1 MKILHSADW
10 HLDAPLTGKNE
21 EQARFL
27 RAALLKIP
35 QQIVDT
41 AKAEGCDLILLAGD
55 LFDGAHTRES
65 LKALM
70 DALAKAEMPVFITPG
85 NHDFCQPNS
94 PYITENWPENVY
106 IFKKPVM
113 ESVHLPQLDCTV
125 YGAGYEAMDCPGLL
139 KDFSITDA
147 PGLHI
152 GILHSE
158 PQQPTSPYAPMTA
171 VQVRQSGLDYL
182 ALGHIHKSGSF
193 RSGNTICAWPG
204 CPMGKG
210 YDETGEKGVLL
221 VELGEV
227 VSVQFRALDT
237 PRFYDET
244 VEAGIDPIGAAG
256 NLLPPLATTDCY
268 RITFIGYSNPI
279 DLSEIATA
287 FSHIPYLELRDRT
300 LPETDLWSDLGEDT
314 LEGLYFKLL
323 HDGIE
328 DTDSPTLKQQLLL
341 AAKLS
346 RRILDGQ
353 EVVLP

>member
-10 HLDAPLTGKNE
+10 HLDAPLTGKSE

-27 RAALLKIP
+27 RAALLKVP

-41 AKAEGCDLILLAGD
+41 AKAEGCDLLLLAGD
-55 LFDGAHTRES
+55 LFDGEHTRES

-70 DALAKAEMPVFITPG
+70 EALESAAMPVFIAPG
-85 NHDFCQPNS
+85 NHDFCRPNS
-94 PYITENWPENVY
+94 PYITENWPDNVH
-106 IFKKPVM
+106 IFKKPVI
-113 ESVHLPQLDCTV
+113 ESVHLPQLGCTI

-139 KDFSITDA
+139 KNFSVTDA

-152 GILHSE
+152 GILHSD
-158 PQQPTSPYAPMTA
+158 PTQPATPYAPMTML
-171 VQVRQSGLDYL
+171 QLRQSGLDYL
-182 ALGHIHKSGSF
+182 ALGHIHKSGSL
-193 RSGNTICAWPG
+193 RSGDTICAWPG

-221 VELGEV
+221 VELDETV
-227 VSVQFRALDT
+227 AVQFRTLDT

-244 VEAGIDPIGAAG
+244 LEAGIDPVSSAVT
-256 NLLPPLATTDCY
+256 LLPPLATTDCY
-268 RITFIGYSNPI
+268 RITFTGYSSPI
-279 DLSEIATA
+279 DLAAVAAA
-287 FSHIPYLELRDRT
+287 FPHIPYLELRDRT
-300 LPETDLWSDLGEDT
+300 LPETDLWSGLGEDT
-314 LEGLYFKLL
+314 LEGLYFQLL

-328 DTDSPTLKQQLLL
+328 NTESPTLKQQLLL